1 MKEELLFIVCKTSH
15 RKHRL
20 KTSVSEKGG
29 EGNIKRK
36 QGDTDLNCR
45 WIWSSSSLNIHPSDF
60 DLGPASSLV
69 RLVSASLTSLVS
81 KIQAILK
88 DDNLAEIS
96 SHTLPLPPSTKRRD
110 QGRYTNSDSSF
121 QPETRLRRPV
131 VFVYPEEQSAAV
143 SATNPALSSILKNP
157 GCVLGKAPNLSNRS
171 GV

>member
-1 MKEELLFIVCKTSH
+1 MG
-15 RKHRL
+15 
-20 KTSVSEKGG
+20 EK
-29 EGNIKRK
+29 GNIKRK
-36 QGDTDLNCR
+36 QEDTDLNCR

-60 DLGPASSLV
+60 AFGLASSLV
-69 RLVSASLTSLVS
+69 RLVSASLTSLLS

-88 DDNLAEIS
+88 DDILAEIS
-96 SHTLPLPPSTKRRD
+96 SHTLPLPRFIKRRGD